1 MTELLGSLLTKL
13 ETETLTTMSRSS
25 TELEVVTSSHASH
38 APHASPEES
47 LENAV
52 GINVVEAVTSAIL
65 QVLTTVIHPSLLL
78 ITEYGIGFS
87 NLQ

>member
-1 MTELLGSLLTKL
+1 MSMS
-13 ETETLTTMSRSS
+13 MSRSS
-25 TELEVVTSSHASH
+25 TELEVVTSHASH
-38 APHASPEES
+38 APHASSEES

-52 GINVVEAVTSAIL
+52 GINVVEAVTAAIL
-65 QVLTTVIHPSLLL
+65 QVLTTVVHPPLLF

>member
-25 TELEVVTSSHASH
+25 TELEVVTSHASH
-38 APHASPEES
+38 APHASSEES

-78 ITEYGIGFS
+78 ITEYGISLS